1 MKSLKHINKFFF
13 QYGWRLT
20 LGICFVTIS
29 NLFGIFP
36 AQLTRNALDVVAN
49 NIETY
54 NMFNGFSF
62 QADFYK
68 MISFNILLFGVLVLS
83 MALLKGIFMF
93 LMRQTIIVMSRHIE
107 FDMKNEIYH
116 HYQQL
121 DQGFFNKNNT
131 GDLMNRISEDVSRVR
146 MYVGP
151 AIMYTINL
159 LVMLIL
165 VIWAMFNVNPRL
177 ALYVLIPLPVLSL
190 IVYYVQ
196 DLINVRSEKVQEQL
210 SALSTFVQETFS
222 GIRVIKS
229 FSRESAYLKMYDE
242 ESIHFKNKSMKLA
255 TVNAFFMPSMLLL
268 VGFSTII
275 TIYIGSIEVMQGRL
289 TIGNIAEFVIYVTML
304 TWPVASLGWVVTMIQ
319 RAAASQERINEF
331 LQTTS
336 AIQSGTVDID
346 QLNGRIDVKNVSVT
360 YPQSGTR
367 ALNNISFTVQPG
379 ESLAIIGRTGSGKS
393 TLVNLLLRLIDPDKG
408 KILVDG
414 IPLTDIN
421 LNQYRMQVG
430 CVPQEVFLFSESIAS
445 NIAFGLKKM
454 PAPTIVYQAAKDACV
469 YDNIMEFPNGF
480 ETMVGERGITL
491 SGGQKQRVSIAR
503 AIIREPRILIFD
515 DCLSAVDTVTEEQ
528 ILHNLQRIMKGK
540 TTILISHR
548 VSSVK
553 HADKIV
559 VLDHGEII
567 EQGNHAD
574 LIQAGGTYASIY
586 EMQLREDLSRES
598 ERK

>member
-1 MKSLKHINKFFF
+1 
-13 QYGWRLT
+13 
-20 LGICFVTIS
+20 
-29 NLFGIFP
+29 
-36 AQLTRNALDVVAN
+36 
-49 NIETY
+49 
-54 NMFNGFSF
+54 
-62 QADFYK
+62 
-68 MISFNILLFGVLVLS
+68 
-83 MALLKGIFMF
+83 
-93 LMRQTIIVMSRHIE
+93 
-107 FDMKNEIYH
+107 
-116 HYQQL
+116 
-121 DQGFFNKNNT
+121 
-131 GDLMNRISEDVSRVR
+131 
-146 MYVGP
+146 
-151 AIMYTINL
+151 
-159 LVMLIL
+159 
-165 VIWAMFNVNPRL
+165 MFNVNPRL
-177 ALYVLIPLPVLSL
+177 AFYVLIPLPVLSL

-196 DLINVRSEKVQEQL
+196 DLINLRSEKVQEQL
-210 SALSTFVQETFS
+210 SGLSTFVQETFS

-229 FSRESAYLKMYDE
+229 FSRESAYLKMYEE
-242 ESIHFKNKSMKLA
+242 ESQHFRNVSMKLA
-255 TVNAFFMPSMLLL
+255 KVNAFFMPSMLLL
-268 VGFSTII
+268 VGLSTII

-331 LQTTS
+331 LQTKPT
-336 AIQSGTVDID
+336 IRSGTVDVD
-346 QLNGRIDVKNVSVT
+346 QLKGHIVVSNVSVT
-360 YPQSGTR
+360 YPKSGTR
-367 ALNNISFTVQPG
+367 ALNNISFTVLPG

-408 KILVDG
+408 MIEVDG
-414 IPLTDIN
+414 INLTMVN
-421 LNQYRMQVG
+421 LHQYRMQVG

-454 PAPTIVYQAAKDACV
+454 PAPDVIYQAAKDACV

-515 DCLSAVDTVTEEQ
+515 DCLSAVDTITEEQ

-553 HADKIV
+553 HADKIL

-574 LIQAGGTYASIY
+574 LIRAGGTYASIY
-586 EMQLREDLSRES
+586 EMQLMEEASRES
-598 ERK
+598 ERN